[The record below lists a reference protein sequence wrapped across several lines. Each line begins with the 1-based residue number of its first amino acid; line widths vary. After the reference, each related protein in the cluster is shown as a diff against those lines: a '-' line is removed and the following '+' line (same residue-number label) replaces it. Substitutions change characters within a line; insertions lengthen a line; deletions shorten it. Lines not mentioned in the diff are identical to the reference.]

1 MVTSTKNIPFQ
12 SDRTPP
18 IFTDFME
25 FIYLFPF
32 LLDFPL
38 LPCSWKNFEK
48 YAKKLQIFSSRLLYE

>member
-25 FIYLFPF
+25 SPYYVVPGKTLKNTQRSGKFSVHN
-32 LLDFPL
+32 
-38 LPCSWKNFEK
+38 CSMNN
-48 YAKKLQIFSSRLLYE
+48 SR